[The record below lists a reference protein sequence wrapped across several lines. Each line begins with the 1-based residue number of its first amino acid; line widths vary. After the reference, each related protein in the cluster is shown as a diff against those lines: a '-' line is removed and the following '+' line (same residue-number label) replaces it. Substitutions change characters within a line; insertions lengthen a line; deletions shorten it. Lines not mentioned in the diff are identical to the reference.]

1 MCGKQSSIRNYDPS
15 DFDDDIILIVK
26 RGLGHGRGFAVTDRY
41 SLLDGSDP
49 ELLDLI
55 SDRVAV
61 IYDMLYEDV
70 ESDEDINEFDEDL
83 TE

>member
-1 MCGKQSSIRNYDPS
+1 M
-15 DFDDDIILIVK
+15 K
-26 RGLGHGRGFAVTDRY
+26 RGLGHGRGFQVTDRY

-70 ESDEDINEFDEDL
+70 ESDEDISEFDEDL
-83 TE
+83 IE